1 MTIEVKFKNYT
12 KSQTMNYK
20 RIAIGA
26 FALLMIVSCKKN
38 TTSFAPVE
46 LHDYPVVAVDTQDV
60 ELLSV
65 YPAVL
70 KGQEDIDIKP
80 RVEGFIDA
88 VYVDEGSIVNKG
100 QALFRIS
107 SPSAVQQLESAQAN
121 YNTAVTDLER
131 MKPLA
136 DKGIISD
143 VRIKTYEN
151 IVSSSKAA
159 LDQAKANIGFT
170 KVTSPVDGIV
180 GAIPY
185 RLGSLVNSSSV
196 LTTVANTNQII
207 AYFSLNEKELLE
219 FMRRWEGGS
228 QAEKIKNMPPVK
240 LLLADGSE
248 YEEAGRIETISG
260 VVDATSGAVNFRAS
274 FANKGGL
281 LRSGTS
287 GKVMIPTV
295 LKNVILI
302 PQKATLSQQDK
313 TIVYKVEGDSV
324 MQKVITVKS
333 TPDGKSYAVLNG
345 LVAGDK
351 IVTDGV
357 ATLKNGKK
365 IKL

>member
-1 MTIEVKFKNYT
+1 
-12 KSQTMNYK
+12 MNYK
-20 RIAIGA
+20 RMALGA
-26 FALLMIVSCKKN
+26 FALLMIVSCKKS
-38 TTSFAPVE
+38 TTPVNSVAQQ
-46 LHDYPVVAVDTQDV
+46 DYPVVAVDTQDV

-80 RVEGFIDA
+80 RVEGFIEK
-88 VYVDEGSIVNKG
+88 VFVDEGSIVSKG
-100 QALFRIS
+100 KALFQIS
-107 SPSAVQQLESAQAN
+107 SPLAVQQLESAQAN
-121 YNTAVTDLER
+121 YNTAITDLER

-151 IVSSSKAA
+151 IVASAKAA
-159 LDQAKANIGFT
+159 LAQAKANIGFT
-170 KVTSPVDGIV
+170 TVTSPVSGIV
-180 GAIPY
+180 GAVPY
-185 RLGSLVNSSSV
+185 RLGSLVNSSTV
-196 LTTVANTNQII
+196 LTTVANTDRIV

-219 FMRRWEGGS
+219 FMRQWEGHS
-228 QAEKIKNMPPVK
+228 QAEKIKNMPAVK

-248 YEEAGRIETISG
+248 YEESGRIETISG
-260 VVDATSGAVNFRAS
+260 VVDAASGAVNFRAS
-274 FANKGGL
+274 FSNGQGL

-287 GKVMIPTV
+287 GKVMIPRI
-295 LKNVILI
+295 LKNVILV

-313 TIVYKVEGDSV
+313 TIVYKVQGDSV
-324 MQKVITVKS
+324 VQKVIRVKS
-333 TPDGKSYAVLNG
+333 TPDGKNYAVLDG

>member
-1 MTIEVKFKNYT
+1 
-12 KSQTMNYK
+12 MNYK
-20 RIAIGA
+20 RIALGA
-26 FALLMIVSCKKN
+26 FALLMFVSCKKS
-38 TTSFAPVE
+38 TAPVNVVVQQ
-46 LHDYPVVAVDTQDV
+46 DYPVVAVVTQDV

-88 VYVDEGSIVNKG
+88 VFVDEGSIVNKG

-107 SPSAVQQLESAQAN
+107 SPSAVQQLESAQAS

-136 DKGIISD
+136 EKGIISD
-143 VRIKTYEN
+143 VRIKTYDN
-151 IVSSSKAA
+151 MVASTKAA
-159 LDQAKANIGFT
+159 LAQAKANIGFT
-170 KVTSPVDGIV
+170 TVTSPVSGVV
-180 GAIPY
+180 GAVPF
-185 RLGSLVNSSSV
+185 RLGSLVNSSTI
-196 LTTVANTNQII
+196 LTTVANTDRII

-219 FMRRWEGGS
+219 FMRQWEGHS
-228 QAEKIKNMPPVK
+228 QAEKIKNMPAVK

-248 YEEAGRIETISG
+248 YEETGRIETISG

-274 FANKGGL
+274 FSNEQGL

-287 GKVMIPTV
+287 GKVMIPRV
-295 LKNVILI
+295 LKNVILV

-313 TIVYKVEGDSV
+313 TIVYKVQGDSV
-324 MQKVITVKS
+324 VQKVISVKS
-333 TPDGKSYAVLNG
+333 TPDGKSYAVLDG